1 MMRKEANMR
10 LPLLVEPIAG
20 GYRASTGSP
29 LNWTAEAATA
39 EAAATTLRDRYSQL
53 LATGARIVDVPLT
66 DSEPIDELAARLGQN
81 PFMEDWA
88 AAVSELRA
96 ERPSQTGESQ
106 CGSGRMSLFLLDTD
120 TLTLVQHNNLKVLG
134 EINAAR
140 AIGHVVG
147 LTTVT
152 LQEQME
158 GWLKAIKIAKT
169 PEKLV
174 WASRALA
181 DA

>member
-1 MMRKEANMR
+1 
-10 LPLLVEPIAG
+10 
-20 GYRASTGSP
+20 
-29 LNWTAEAATA
+29 
-39 EAAATTLRDRYSQL
+39 
-53 LATGARIVDVPLT
+53 
-66 DSEPIDELAARLGQN
+66 
-81 PFMEDWA
+81 
-88 AAVSELRA
+88 
-96 ERPSQTGESQ
+96 
-106 CGSGRMSLFLLDTD
+106 MSLFLLDTD

-181 DA
+181 DAVLLWATFQL